1 MFIISKRNFKI
12 RRADGE
18 TFRIQKEFVGTIPED
33 VANHPLIQSAIRCGW
48 IATPDT
54 KADAELIKADA
65 EAAQKAAESD
75 IRPDAE
81 KASTDEEKPATGAK
95 KRARK

>member
-18 TFRIQKEFVGTIPED
+18 IFRIQKEFVGTIPED

-81 KASTDEEKPATGAK
+81 KPATGAK